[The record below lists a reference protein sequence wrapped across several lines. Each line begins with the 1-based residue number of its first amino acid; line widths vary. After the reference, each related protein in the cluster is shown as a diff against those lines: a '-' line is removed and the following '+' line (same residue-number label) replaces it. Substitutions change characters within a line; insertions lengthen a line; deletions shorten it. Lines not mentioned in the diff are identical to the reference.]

1 MSTVAV
7 FSPAKINL
15 FLSVVG
21 YREDGF
27 HELVSLVAP
36 LRFGD
41 SLWISLE
48 GGERRISLDCDVPI
62 IPVDRGNLAWRAVE
76 LFRDAFSF
84 KENVHISLRKRV
96 PIGAGLGGGSSNAVA
111 VLRGLNQ
118 LLGKPLDDG
127 SLAIL
132 ASQLGSD
139 CPLFLRDGPCLI
151 RGWGE
156 LIDELDESLLSE
168 LRRRKVLVFKPE
180 FSVSTAWA
188 YQKLASLGCKAYM
201 EKEVVEENLG
211 ALRRGDLSLEKLMVN
226 SFQSIIGTKFPAIPL
241 LVEQLRNRFEI
252 PVLMSGSGSACFALL
267 KEESPVVEIE
277 GTIQEA
283 WGPKVFLEQTNL
295 L

>member
-21 YREDGF
+21 YREDSF

-36 LRFGD
+36 IRFGD

-48 GGERRISLDCDVPI
+48 GGERRISLDCDIPI
-62 IPVDRGNLAWRAVE
+62 IPLDRENLAWRAVE
-76 LFRDAFSF
+76 SFREALPFE
-84 KENVHISLRKRV
+84 ENVHISLRKRV

-118 LLGKPLDDG
+118 LLGNPLDEG

-139 CPLFLRDGPCLI
+139 CPLFLRGGPSMM
-151 RGWGE
+151 RGRGE
-156 LIDELDESLLSE
+156 RIDELDELLLSE
-168 LRRRKVLVFKPE
+168 LRGREVLLFKPE

-188 YQKLASLGCKAYM
+188 YQKLASLDGEAYT
-201 EKEVVEENLG
+201 EEEVVEENLG
-211 ALRRGDLSLEKLMVN
+211 ANRRGDLPLEKLMVN
-226 SFQSIIGTKFPAIPL
+226 SFQSVVGTKFPAIPL
-241 LVEQLRNRFEI
+241 LLEQLKNRFEI
-252 PVLMSGSGSACFALL
+252 PFLMSGSGSACFAFL
-267 KEESPVVEIE
+267 KEESPVEEIKS
-277 GTIQEA
+277 TIQEA
-283 WGPKVFLEQTNL
+283 WGPRIFLEQTTL